1 MSGKSI
7 LITGNGGHAV
17 SCREVIESVEDLVFS
32 GFVTKDGTDNGPEV
46 IGTDRDLESIFQNT
60 KLACVGMGQIKT
72 NEHRVKSFNK
82 LKQIGYTLP
91 IIIASTAYVADSA
104 KIHEGT
110 IIMHRA
116 FVNSQTIIGINSIIN
131 TGAIVEHGAN
141 VGNHCHV
148 ATKVTINGDAIIGDN
163 SFIGSGATVL
173 QGVNIGENCIVGAGV
188 IVKKDLERGSILK

>member
-32 GFVTKDGTDNGPEV
+32 GFVTKDGAENGPEV
-46 IGTDRDLESIFQNT
+46 IGTDQDLESIFQST

-91 IIIASTAYVADSA
+91 VIIASTAYVAYSA

-110 IIMHRA
+110 IVMHRA

-131 TGAIVEHGAN
+131 TGVIVEHGAN
-141 VGNHCHV
+141 VGNHCHI
-148 ATKVTINGDAIIGDN
+148 ATKVTINGDANIGDN

-188 IVKKDLERGSILK
+188 IVKKDLERGLILK